1 MATYRTQR
9 LYSRSLPSDWDS
21 DDDEYVEMVEKA
33 KSRNRK
39 IAKIGPYIAPTAWT
53 AVGALQG
60 GLIGSASG
68 TKGADIGATAGAA
81 GGLVDHLASK
91 KILEGYLKSKGIK
104 PKSYQELSDRDQ
116 KAADRAIG
124 HYRNMK
130 TKEERLAWRKKIGSR
145 V

>member
-1 MATYRTQR
+1 MATYRIQR
-9 LYSRSLPSDWDS
+9 LYSKSLPSDWDS
-21 DDDEYVEMVEKA
+21 DDDKYVEMVEKA

-53 AVGALQG
+53 TVGALQG

-68 TKGADIGATAGAA
+68 TKGAAIGATVGAA
-81 GGLVDHLASK
+81 GGLTGHLASK
-91 KILEGYLKSKGIK
+91 KILEGYLKSKGVK

-116 KAADRAIG
+116 KAANRAIG
-124 HYRNMK
+124 HYRDLK

>member
-1 MATYRTQR
+1 MTTYRIQR
-9 LYSRSLPSDWDS
+9 LYSKSLPSDWDS
-21 DDDEYVEMVEKA
+21 DDDAYVEMVEKA

-53 AVGALQG
+53 TVGALQG

-68 TKGADIGATAGAA
+68 AKGAAIGATVGAA
-81 GGLVDHLASK
+81 GGLAGHLASK
-91 KILEGYLKSKGIK
+91 KILEGYLKSKGVK

-116 KAADRAIG
+116 KAANRALG

>member
-1 MATYRTQR
+1 MATYRIQR
-9 LYSRSLPSDWDS
+9 LYSKSLPSDWDS
-21 DDDEYVEMVEKA
+21 DDDAYVEMVEKA

-53 AVGALQG
+53 TVGALQG

-68 TKGADIGATAGAA
+68 TKGAAIGATVGAA
-81 GGLVDHLASK
+81 GGLAGHLASK
-91 KILEGYLKSKGIK
+91 KILEGYLKSKGVK

-116 KAADRAIG
+116 KTANRALG

>member
-1 MATYRTQR
+1 MATYRIQR
-9 LYSRSLPSDWDS
+9 LYSRSLPSDWDA
-21 DDDEYVEMVEKA
+21 DDDAYVEMVEKA

-39 IAKIGPYIAPTAWT
+39 ISKIGPYIAPVAWT
-53 AVGALQG
+53 TVGALQG
-60 GLIGSASG
+60 GMLGSASG
-68 TKGADIGATAGAA
+68 TKGAAIGATVGAA
-81 GGLVDHLASK
+81 GGLAGHLASK
-91 KILEGYLKSKGIK
+91 KILEEYLRSKGIK

-116 KAADRAIG
+116 KAANRALG